1 LLHGFGLLSVMEPLF
16 LGAHPA
22 ADFLNTTLLQNGAP
36 VELIGSGREFIE
48 WLVAAQLLDGAVA
61 RKLERSLGT
70 KALDAAA
77 AEARRLRKWAT
88 DWLSR
93 WISAPRGD
101 FTAEVERLNELLQRA
116 KTYSEVVSTRDG
128 LQLSEHERI
137 GSASELIVR
146 VAKQIALLITIED
159 PRLLKRCAGSSCT
172 LWFLDRTKAH
182 RRLFCS
188 PTACGN
194 RAKVAAFR
202 ERQRGG

>member
-1 LLHGFGLLSVMEPLF
+1 MEPLF

-22 ADFLNTTLLQNGAP
+22 ADFLNTTLLQDGAP
-36 VELIGSGREFIE
+36 LELIGSGREFVQ

-70 KALDAAA
+70 KALDASA
-77 AEARRLRKWAT
+77 AEARRLRKWAA

-93 WISAPRGD
+93 WVSAPRSD

-137 GSASELIVR
+137 GSASELIVPI
-146 VAKQIALLITIED
+146 AKQIALLITIED
-159 PRLLKRCAGSSCT
+159 PGLLKRCAGSSCT
-172 LWFLDRTKAH
+172 LWFLDQTKAH

-202 ERQRGG
+202 ERQRGD